1 MLLSSVVIILR
12 EVLEGAILLSVLLA
26 LSSQRGISLR
36 WSIPALLL
44 GSVGAS
50 VYAASF
56 DTVSAW
62 FDYVGQEVVNATLH
76 FLIVLS
82 LTAFAILHQLYEKS
96 CNRIIIA
103 CMIFAV
109 ALTVVREGSEI
120 ILYLSG
126 YINNSKVL
134 TSVVLGSI
142 IGSGIGMSIGALL
155 YYTLSYFLINR
166 AKNIAYLLL
175 ALFAAGMSLHIVTML
190 TQADWISSGH
200 SLWDTSAW
208 VDESSLV
215 GQLLYAVTGYESTPT
230 ANQVIAYITG
240 ISLLL
245 VLPRLLKKSLDVYAV
260 KN

>member
-56 DTVSAW
+56 DTISTW
-62 FDYVGQEVVNATLH
+62 FDYVGQDIVNAALQ

-82 LTAFAILHQLYEKS
+82 LTAFAIFHQIYERS
-96 CNRIIIA
+96 HNRAIVV
-103 CMIFAV
+103 CMVLAV
-109 ALTVVREGSEI
+109 AFTAVREGSEM

-126 YINNSKVL
+126 YINNSKVFS
-134 TSVVLGSI
+134 SVILGSI

-190 TQADWISSGH
+190 TQADWMMPGH
-200 SLWDTSAW
+200 SLWDTSDW
-208 VDESSLV
+208 VDELSYRAAALC
-215 GQLLYAVTGYESTPT
+215 GDGL
-230 ANQVIAYITG
+230 
-240 ISLLL
+240 
-245 VLPRLLKKSLDVYAV
+245 
-260 KN
+260 